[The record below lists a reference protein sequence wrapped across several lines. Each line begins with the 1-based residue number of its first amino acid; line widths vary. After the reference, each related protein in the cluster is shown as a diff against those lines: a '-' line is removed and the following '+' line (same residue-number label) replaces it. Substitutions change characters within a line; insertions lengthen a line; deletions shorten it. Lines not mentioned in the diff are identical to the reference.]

1 MGRVIGIDLGT
12 TNSCMAFVEG
22 GEPVIIP
29 TREGGRTLPSIV
41 AFTESGE
48 RLVGNL
54 AKRQAVTNPAN
65 TIYAVKRLIGKKF
78 KDPTMEKA
86 REVLPYTL
94 VEAPNGDIR
103 IKASSAEYSPQEI
116 SAFILSELKKSAE
129 EFFGEDVTEAVITV
143 PAYFS
148 DPQRQATKDAGRI
161 AGLEVL
167 RILNEPTSACLA
179 FNLDETKA
187 KTVAVYDLGGGTFDI
202 SIMRLGDGL
211 FEVIATSGNTY
222 LGGEDMD
229 QAIMRELIRRFQN
242 ETNID
247 LTSDRMALQRLKEA
261 AERAKCDLSVVESVD
276 INLPFIAADA
286 SGPKHLQTKL
296 TRVEVEGIIKET
308 VEKTKEPCFEALKI
322 AGIGIDDIDEVLL
335 VGGQTRTPL
344 VIQTVREIFKKEPRR
359 DKNPDEVVALG
370 AALQAGIMKGD
381 LKEIVLL
388 DSIPL
393 SLGVAAKGNIFVKLI
408 ERGSAI
414 PTKKSRIFTT
424 VTDNQESV
432 EVHVLQGEREIASEN
447 ISLGKFE
454 LVGIPPAPK
463 GLPQIEVTFDIN
475 ANGIVSVY
483 AKDLMTGNEQ
493 KIVVNPSSGLSETE
507 IQRIIDEAKMKEEED
522 RRAVEIQKLKL
533 RLEKL
538 VESIEKSFSEFGTI
552 LDADTKT
559 KAENA
564 IKRARKELLSDSGS
578 TLNEIFYE
586 LTDLSQVITKAIM
599 DDPLAQMGIK
609 ANSLDSEKK
618 PEEKKK

>member
-1 MGRVIGIDLGT
+1 MGRAIGIDLGT
-12 TNSCMAFVEG
+12 TNSCMAFIEG
-22 GEPVIIP
+22 GQPVIIP

-48 RLVGNL
+48 KLVGNL

-65 TIYAVKRLIGKKF
+65 TIYAVKRLIGKKY
-78 KDPTMEKA
+78 KDQTMEKA

-103 IKASSAEYSPQEI
+103 IKGGTGEYSPQEI
-116 SAFILSELKKSAE
+116 SAFILSEIKKSAE

-167 RILNEPTSACLA
+167 RILNEPTAACLA
-179 FNLDETKA
+179 FNLDETQA

-202 SIMRLGDGL
+202 SIMRIGEGL
-211 FEVIATSGNTY
+211 FEVIATSGDTY

-229 QAIMRELIRRFQN
+229 QSIMRELIKRFQDSTGI
-242 ETNID
+242 E
-247 LTSDRMALQRLKEA
+247 LSSDRMALQRLKES
-261 AERAKCDLSVVESVD
+261 AERAKCDLSVVDSVD

-286 SGPKHLQTKL
+286 SGPKHLQTTL
-296 TRVEVEGIIKET
+296 TRVDLENIIRET
-308 VEKTKEPCFEALKI
+308 VERTKEPCYEAMKI
-322 AGIGIDDIDEVLL
+322 AGIGVTDIDEVLL

-344 VIQTVREIFKKEPRR
+344 VIETVREIFKKEPRR

-370 AALQAGIMKGD
+370 AALQAGIIKGD
-381 LKEIVLL
+381 VKEIVLL
-388 DSIPL
+388 DSVPL
-393 SLGVAAKGNIFVKLI
+393 SLGVAAKGNLFVKLI

-447 ISLGKFE
+447 ISLGKFD

-493 KIVVNPSSGLSETE
+493 KIVVNPSSGLSENE
-507 IQRIIDEAKMKEEED
+507 IERIIEDAKLREEED
-522 RRAVEIQKLKL
+522 RRMVEIQKLKL
-533 RLEKL
+533 KLEKL
-538 VESIEKSFSEFGTI
+538 VESIEKSFTEFGTI
-552 LDADTKT
+552 LGEETKE

-564 IKRARKELLSDSGS
+564 IKRARKELLQDSGS

-586 LTDLSQVITKAIM
+586 LNDLSQVITKAIM
-599 DDPLAQMGIK
+599 EDPLAQMGIGGGSGTK
-609 ANSLDSEKK
+609 QSS

>member
-1 MGRVIGIDLGT
+1 MGRAIGIDLGT
-12 TNSCMAFVEG
+12 TNSCMAFIEG
-22 GEPVIIP
+22 GQPVIIP

-48 RLVGNL
+48 KLVGNL

-65 TIYAVKRLIGKKF
+65 TIYAVKRLIGKKY

-103 IKASSAEYSPQEI
+103 IKAGMGEYSPQEI
-116 SAFILSELKKSAE
+116 SAFVLSEIKKSAE
-129 EFFGEDVTEAVITV
+129 EFFGEDVNEAVITV

-167 RILNEPTSACLA
+167 RILNEPTAACLA
-179 FNLDETKA
+179 FNLDETQA

-202 SIMRLGDGL
+202 SIMRIGEGL
-211 FEVIATSGNTY
+211 FEVIATSGDTY

-229 QAIMRELIRRFQN
+229 QSIMRELIKRFQDSTGI
-242 ETNID
+242 E
-247 LTSDRMALQRLKEA
+247 LSFDRMALQRLKEA
-261 AERAKCDLSVVESVD
+261 AERAKCDLSVVDSVD

-286 SGPKHLQTKL
+286 SGPKHLQTTL
-296 TRVEVEGIIKET
+296 TRAELENIIRET
-308 VEKTKEPCFEALKI
+308 VERTKEPCYEAMKI
-322 AGIGIDDIDEVLL
+322 AGIDVSNIDEVLL

-344 VIQTVREIFKKEPRR
+344 VIETVREIFKKEPRR

-370 AALQAGIMKGD
+370 AALQAGIIKGD
-381 LKEIVLL
+381 VKEIVLL
-388 DSIPL
+388 DSVPL
-393 SLGVAAKGNIFVKLI
+393 SLGVAAKGNLFVKLI

-447 ISLGKFE
+447 ISLGKFD

-493 KIVVNPSSGLSETE
+493 KIVVNPSSGLSENE
-507 IQRIIDEAKMKEEED
+507 IERIIEDAKLREEED
-522 RRAVEIQKLKL
+522 RRMVEIQKLKL
-533 RLEKL
+533 KLEKL
-538 VESIEKSFSEFGTI
+538 VESIEKSFTEFGAI
-552 LDADTKT
+552 LGEETKG

-564 IKRARKELLSDSGS
+564 IKRARKELMQDSGS

-586 LTDLSQVITKAIM
+586 LNDLSQVITKAIM
-599 DDPLAQMGIK
+599 EDPLAQMGIGGASGTK
-609 ANSLDSEKK
+609 QSA

>member
-1 MGRVIGIDLGT
+1 MGRAIGIDLGT
-12 TNSCMAFVEG
+12 TNSCMAFIEG
-22 GEPVIIP
+22 GQPVIIP

-48 RLVGNL
+48 KLVGNL

-65 TIYAVKRLIGKKF
+65 TIYAVKRLIGKKY
-78 KDPTMEKA
+78 KDQTMEKA

-103 IKASSAEYSPQEI
+103 IKGGTGEYSPQEI
-116 SAFILSELKKSAE
+116 SAFILSEIKKSAE

-167 RILNEPTSACLA
+167 RILNEPTAACLA
-179 FNLDETKA
+179 FNLDETQA

-202 SIMRLGDGL
+202 SIMRIGEGL
-211 FEVIATSGNTY
+211 FEVIATSGDTY

-229 QAIMRELIRRFQN
+229 QSIMRELIKRFQDSTGI
-242 ETNID
+242 E
-247 LTSDRMALQRLKEA
+247 LSSDRMALQRLKES
-261 AERAKCDLSVVESVD
+261 AERAKCDLSVVDSVD

-286 SGPKHLQTKL
+286 SGPKHLQTTL
-296 TRVEVEGIIKET
+296 TRAELENIIRET
-308 VEKTKEPCFEALKI
+308 VEKTKEPCYEAMKI
-322 AGIGIDDIDEVLL
+322 AGIGVTDIDEVLL

-344 VIQTVREIFKKEPRR
+344 VIETVREIFKKEPRR

-370 AALQAGIMKGD
+370 AALQAGIIKGD
-381 LKEIVLL
+381 VKEIVLL
-388 DSIPL
+388 DSVPL
-393 SLGVAAKGNIFVKLI
+393 SLGVAAKGNLFVKLI

-447 ISLGKFE
+447 ISLGKFD

-493 KIVVNPSSGLSETE
+493 KIVVNPSSGLSENE
-507 IQRIIDEAKMKEEED
+507 IERIIEDAKLREEED
-522 RRAVEIQKLKL
+522 RRMVEIQKLKL
-533 RLEKL
+533 KLEKL
-538 VESIEKSFSEFGTI
+538 VESIEKSFTEFGTI
-552 LDADTKT
+552 LGEETKE

-564 IKRARKELLSDSGS
+564 IKRARKELLQDSGS

-586 LTDLSQVITKAIM
+586 LNDLSQVITKAIM
-599 DDPLAQMGIK
+599 EDPLAQMGIGGGSGTK
-609 ANSLDSEKK
+609 QSA

>member
-54 AKRQAVTNPAN
+54 AKRQAVTNPTN

-86 REVLPYTL
+86 RQVLPYTL

-103 IKASSAEYSPQEI
+103 IKVLNNEYSPQEI
-116 SAFILSELKKSAE
+116 SAFILSELKKGAE
-129 EFFGEDVTEAVITV
+129 EYFGEEVTEAVITV

-167 RILNEPTSACLA
+167 RILNEPTAACLA
-179 FNLDETKA
+179 FNLEETKA

-202 SIMRLGDGL
+202 SIMRLGEGL
-211 FEVIATSGNTY
+211 FEVIATAGDTY

-229 QAIMRELIRRFQN
+229 QALMRELISRFAN
-242 ETNID
+242 DSGID
-247 LTSDRMALQRLKEA
+247 ISNDRMALQRLKEA
-261 AERAKCDLSVVESVD
+261 AERAKCDLSIVESVE
-276 INLPFIAADA
+276 INLPFIAADEK
-286 SGPKHLQTKL
+286 GPKHLQTKL
-296 TRVEVEGIIKET
+296 TRKEFEAIVKDIVER
-308 VEKTKEPCFEALKI
+308 TKEPCFEALKI
-322 AGIGIDDIDEVLL
+322 AGISVSDIDEVLL

-344 VIQTVREIFKKEPRR
+344 VIETVKEIFKKDPRR

-370 AALQAGIMKGD
+370 AALQAGILKGD
-381 LKEIVLL
+381 VKEIVLL

-393 SLGVAAKGNIFVKLI
+393 SLGVQAKGNIFVKLI

-414 PTKKSRIFTT
+414 PTKKSKIFTT
-424 VTDNQESV
+424 VTDNQETV
-432 EVHVLQGEREIASEN
+432 EIHVLQGEREIASEN
-447 ISLGKFE
+447 ISLGRFE

-463 GLPQIEVTFDIN
+463 GVPQIEVTFDIN

-493 KIVVNPSSGLSETE
+493 KIVVNPSSGLSEAE
-507 IQRIIDEAKMKEEED
+507 IQRIIDEAKAKEEED
-522 RRAVEIQKLKL
+522 RRLVEIQKLKL
-533 RLEKL
+533 KLEKL
-538 VESIEKSFSEFGTI
+538 MESIEKSFMEFGSI
-552 LDADTKT
+552 LDGETKS
-559 KAENA
+559 KAEEA
-564 IKRARKELLSDSGS
+564 IKKSRKALMSDSFG
-578 TLNEIFYE
+578 TLNELFYE
-586 LTDLSQVITKAIM
+586 LSDLSQVITKAIM
-599 DDPLAQMGIK
+599 EDPLAQLGIK
-609 ANSLDSEKK
+609 SGAKDEKK
-618 PEEKKK
+618 EEVKKG

>member
-1 MGRVIGIDLGT
+1 MGRAIGIDLGT
-12 TNSCMAFVEG
+12 TNSCMAFIEG
-22 GEPVIIP
+22 GQPVIIP

-48 RLVGNL
+48 KLVGNL

-65 TIYAVKRLIGKKF
+65 TIYAVKRLIGKKY
-78 KDPTMEKA
+78 KDQTMEKA

-103 IKASSAEYSPQEI
+103 IKGGTGEYSPQEI
-116 SAFILSELKKSAE
+116 SAFILSEIKKSAE

-167 RILNEPTSACLA
+167 RILNEPTAACLA
-179 FNLDETKA
+179 FNLDETQA

-202 SIMRLGDGL
+202 SIMRIGEGL
-211 FEVIATSGNTY
+211 FEVIATSGDTY

-229 QAIMRELIRRFQN
+229 QSIMRELIKRFQDSTGI
-242 ETNID
+242 E
-247 LTSDRMALQRLKEA
+247 LSSDRMALQRLKES
-261 AERAKCDLSVVESVD
+261 AERAKCDLSVVDSVD

-286 SGPKHLQTKL
+286 SGPKHLQTTL
-296 TRVEVEGIIKET
+296 TRVDLENIIRET
-308 VEKTKEPCFEALKI
+308 VERTKEPCYEAMKI
-322 AGIGIDDIDEVLL
+322 AGIGVTDIDEVLL

-344 VIQTVREIFKKEPRR
+344 VIETVREIFKKEPRR

-370 AALQAGIMKGD
+370 AALQAGIIKGD
-381 LKEIVLL
+381 VKEIVLL
-388 DSIPL
+388 DSVPL
-393 SLGVAAKGNIFVKLI
+393 SLGVAAKGNLFVKLI

-447 ISLGKFE
+447 ISLGKFD

-493 KIVVNPSSGLSETE
+493 KIVVNPSSGLSENE
-507 IQRIIDEAKMKEEED
+507 IERIIEDAKLREEED
-522 RRAVEIQKLKL
+522 RRMVEIQKLKL
-533 RLEKL
+533 KLEKL
-538 VESIEKSFSEFGTI
+538 VESIEKSFTEFGTI
-552 LDADTKT
+552 LGEETKE

-564 IKRARKELLSDSGS
+564 IKRARKELLQDSGS

-586 LTDLSQVITKAIM
+586 LNDLSQVITKAIM
-599 DDPLAQMGIK
+599 EDPLAQMGIGGGSGTK
-609 ANSLDSEKK
+609 QSA